1 MKTSRKLSNTRE
13 KWQYCQKFRIACLD
27 SDRIVLTL
35 YGKSGNIAKKNCIT
49 KGIMQI
55 KRDFYLQQLVDGK
68 QNGLIKIVTGI
79 RRCGKSFLL
88 FKLFRQ
94 YLLDVGVDSDH
105 IIQIALDDI
114 ENANLREPLPLYK
127 CIKAKM
133 TDEELYYILLDE
145 VQLVPRFEEVLNS
158 LLRIDNA
165 DVYVTGSNSK
175 FLSSDIITEFRGR
188 GDEIHLYPLS
198 LSEYCEGTGLSPAEA
213 WKDYYT
219 YGGLPHTLS
228 LGTEKKKI
236 DYLNNL
242 FESVYLIDILE
253 RQRIKNKA
261 EFEELVKIIA
271 SGIGAPTNPTKLEN
285 TFKSVKKV
293 NIDSVTIS
301 RYLGY
306 MQDAFLIEKA
316 ERYDVKGKKYIGSLA
331 KYYFTDIGLRN
342 AILGL
347 RQQEET
353 HIMENIIYNELRR
366 RGCKVD
372 VGMVEQR
379 FVDNDGKW
387 QRKQLEVD
395 FVVNEGN
402 QRYYIQSAL
411 ALPDEEKRKQEM
423 GSLLRIND
431 SFKKIIIV
439 KDDIKPWRDENGIL
453 TMGLL
458 DFLMNADSL
467 EL

>member
-1 MKTSRKLSNTRE
+1 
-13 KWQYCQKFRIACLD
+13 
-27 SDRIVLTL
+27 
-35 YGKSGNIAKKNCIT
+35 
-49 KGIMQI
+49 MQI
-55 KRDFYLQQLVDGK
+55 GREFYLQQLIDSK

-88 FKLFRQ
+88 FRLFRQ
-94 YLLDVGVDSDH
+94 YLLKEGVDPDH

-114 ENANLREPLPLYK
+114 ENANLREPLELYK

-133 TDEELYYILLDE
+133 TDDELYYILLDE

-213 WKDYYT
+213 WKDYCT
-219 YGGLPHTLS
+219 YGGLPHILS
-228 LGTEKKKI
+228 LETEKKKI

-253 RQRIKNKA
+253 RQRIKNKS

-271 SGIGAPTNPTKLEN
+271 SGIGSPTNPTKLEN

-293 NIDSVTIS
+293 NIDSVTIN
-301 RYLGY
+301 RYLNY
-306 MQDAFLIEKA
+306 MKDAFLIEKA

-353 HIMENIIYNELRR
+353 HIMENVIYNELRR

-372 VGMVEQR
+372 VGVVEQR

-411 ALPDEEKRKQEM
+411 ALPDDEKRKQEM
-423 GSLLRIND
+423 GPLLRIND

-458 DFLMNADSL
+458 DFLMKADSL
-467 EL
+467 ER

>member
-1 MKTSRKLSNTRE
+1 
-13 KWQYCQKFRIACLD
+13 
-27 SDRIVLTL
+27 
-35 YGKSGNIAKKNCIT
+35 
-49 KGIMQI
+49 MQI

-127 CIKAKM
+127 CIKANM

-253 RQRIKNKA
+253 RHRIKNKA

-411 ALPDEEKRKQEM
+411 ALPDEENRKQDM

-467 EL
+467 EQ

>member
-1 MKTSRKLSNTRE
+1 
-13 KWQYCQKFRIACLD
+13 
-27 SDRIVLTL
+27 
-35 YGKSGNIAKKNCIT
+35 
-49 KGIMQI
+49 MQI

-213 WKDYYT
+213 WKNYYT

-372 VGMVEQR
+372 VGMIEQR

-458 DFLMNADSL
+458 DFLINADSL
-467 EL
+467 ER

>member
-1 MKTSRKLSNTRE
+1 
-13 KWQYCQKFRIACLD
+13 
-27 SDRIVLTL
+27 
-35 YGKSGNIAKKNCIT
+35 
-49 KGIMQI
+49 MQI
-55 KRDFYLQQLVDGK
+55 KRDYYLQQLIDGK

-79 RRCGKSFLL
+79 RRCGKSYLL
-88 FKLFRQ
+88 FKLFWTHLIQ
-94 YLLDVGVDSDH
+94 TGVDPDH
-105 IIQIALDDI
+105 IIRIALDDI
-114 ENANLREPLPLYK
+114 ESKDLREPLTLYK
-127 CIKAKM
+127 YIKSRM
-133 TDEELYYILLDE
+133 TGDELYYILLDE
-145 VQLVPRFEEVLNS
+145 VQLVEQFEEVLNS

-188 GDEIHLYPLS
+188 GDEIRLYPLS
-198 LSEYCEGTGLSPAEA
+198 LSEYCDGTGQTPAEA
-213 WKDYYT
+213 WADYYT
-219 YGGLPHTLS
+219 YGGLPHVLS
-228 LGTEKKKI
+228 LETEKKKL
-236 DYLNNL
+236 DYLSNL
-242 FESVYLIDILE
+242 FESVYLIDVIE
-253 RQRIKNKA
+253 RNRVKNK
-261 EFEELVKIIA
+261 EELEELVRIVG
-271 SGIGAPTNPTKLEN
+271 SGIGAPTNPAKLSN

-293 NIDSVTIS
+293 NIDSSTIN

-306 MQDAFLIEKA
+306 MQDAFIIEKA

-331 KYYFTDIGLRN
+331 KYYFSDLGLRN

-379 FVDNDGKW
+379 FVDSEGKW

-423 GSLLRIND
+423 ASLQRIND
-431 SFKKIIIV
+431 AFKKIIIV
-439 KDDIKPWRDENGIL
+439 KDNVKSWHNEDGIL
-453 TMGLL
+453 TMNLL
-458 DFLMNADSL
+458 DFLMNPNSL
-467 EL
+467 SL

>member
-1 MKTSRKLSNTRE
+1 
-13 KWQYCQKFRIACLD
+13 
-27 SDRIVLTL
+27 
-35 YGKSGNIAKKNCIT
+35 
-49 KGIMQI
+49 MQI

-94 YLLDVGVDSDH
+94 YLLDVGVDSNH

-114 ENANLREPLPLYK
+114 ENANLREPLSLYK
-127 CIKAKM
+127 CIKSKM

-145 VQLVPRFEEVLNS
+145 VQLVPRFEEILNS

-261 EFEELVKIIA
+261 EFEDLVKIIA

-458 DFLMNADSL
+458 DFFMNADSL
-467 EL
+467 EQ

>member
-1 MKTSRKLSNTRE
+1 MKTSRTLSNTRG
-13 KWQYCQKFRIACLD
+13 KWQHCQKFRIACLY

-35 YGKSGNIAKKNCIT
+35 YGKNGNIAKKNCIT
-49 KGIMQI
+49 KGIVQI

-342 AILGL
+342 ALLGL

>member
-1 MKTSRKLSNTRE
+1 
-13 KWQYCQKFRIACLD
+13 
-27 SDRIVLTL
+27 
-35 YGKSGNIAKKNCIT
+35 
-49 KGIMQI
+49 MQI

-145 VQLVPRFEEVLNS
+145 VQLVPQFEEVLNS

-253 RQRIKNKA
+253 RHRIKNKA

-285 TFKSVKKV
+285 TFKSVKKI

-316 ERYDVKGKKYIGSLA
+316 ERYNVKGKKYIGSLA

-467 EL
+467 EQ

>member
-1 MKTSRKLSNTRE
+1 
-13 KWQYCQKFRIACLD
+13 
-27 SDRIVLTL
+27 
-35 YGKSGNIAKKNCIT
+35 
-49 KGIMQI
+49 MQI
-55 KRDFYLQQLVDGK
+55 KREFYLQQLINGK

-88 FKLFRQ
+88 FKLFKQ
-94 YLLDVGVDSDH
+94 HLLKAGVDAEH

-114 ENANLREPLPLYK
+114 ESADLREPLTLYK

-133 TDEELYYILLDE
+133 KDDDLYYILLDE
-145 VQLVPRFEEVLNS
+145 VQLVPRFEDVLNS

-219 YGGLPHTLS
+219 YGGLPHILTLE
-228 LGTEKKKI
+228 TEKKKF
-236 DYLNNL
+236 DYLDNL

-271 SGIGAPTNPTKLEN
+271 SGIGAPTNPAKLAN
-285 TFKSVKKV
+285 TFKSVKNV
-293 NIDSVTIS
+293 NIDPTTID

-306 MQDAFLIEKA
+306 MQDAFLIEKS

-331 KYYFTDIGLRN
+331 KYYYSDLGLRN
-342 AILGL
+342 VILGL

-379 FVDNDGKW
+379 FVDDDGKW
-387 QRKQLEVD
+387 KRKQLEVD
-395 FVVNEGN
+395 FVVNQGN

-411 ALPDEEKRKQEM
+411 ALPKEDKRKQEM

-431 SFKKIIIV
+431 SFKKMIIV

-467 EL
+467 EQ

>member
-1 MKTSRKLSNTRE
+1 
-13 KWQYCQKFRIACLD
+13 
-27 SDRIVLTL
+27 
-35 YGKSGNIAKKNCIT
+35 
-49 KGIMQI
+49 MQI
-55 KRDFYLQQLVDGK
+55 KREFYLQQLIDGK

-88 FKLFRQ
+88 FKLFKQ
-94 YLLDVGVDSDH
+94 HLLKAGVDAEH

-114 ENANLREPLPLYK
+114 ESADLREPLTLYK

-133 TDEELYYILLDE
+133 KDDDLYYILLDE
-145 VQLVPRFEEVLNS
+145 VQLVPRFEDVLNS

-219 YGGLPHTLS
+219 YGGLPHILTLE
-228 LGTEKKKI
+228 TEKKKF
-236 DYLNNL
+236 DYLDNL

-271 SGIGAPTNPTKLEN
+271 SGIGAPTNPAKLAN
-285 TFKSVKKV
+285 TFKSVKNV
-293 NIDSVTIS
+293 NIDPTTID

-306 MQDAFLIEKA
+306 MQDAFLIEKS

-331 KYYFTDIGLRN
+331 KYYYSDLGLRN
-342 AILGL
+342 VILGL

-379 FVDNDGKW
+379 FVDDDGKW
-387 QRKQLEVD
+387 KRKQLEVD
-395 FVVNEGN
+395 FVVNQGN

-411 ALPDEEKRKQEM
+411 ALPNEDKRKQEM
-423 GSLLRIND
+423 GALFRIND
-431 SFKKIIIV
+431 SFKKMIIV

-467 EL
+467 EQ

>member
-1 MKTSRKLSNTRE
+1 
-13 KWQYCQKFRIACLD
+13 
-27 SDRIVLTL
+27 
-35 YGKSGNIAKKNCIT
+35 
-49 KGIMQI
+49 MQI

-127 CIKAKM
+127 CIKANM

-253 RQRIKNKA
+253 RHRIKNKA
-261 EFEELVKIIA
+261 EFEELVKFIA

-285 TFKSVKKV
+285 TFKSVKKI

-353 HIMENIIYNELRR
+353 HIMENIIYNDLRR

-395 FVVNEGN
+395 FVVNDGN

-467 EL
+467 EQ

>member
-1 MKTSRKLSNTRE
+1 MK
-13 KWQYCQKFRIACLD
+13 
-27 SDRIVLTL
+27 
-35 YGKSGNIAKKNCIT
+35 
-49 KGIMQI
+49 I

-68 QNGLIKIVTGI
+68 QNGLVKIVTGI

-228 LGTEKKKI
+228 LGTEQKKI

-271 SGIGAPTNPTKLEN
+271 SGIGTPTNPTKLEN

-423 GSLLRIND
+423 GSLLRIHD

>member
-1 MKTSRKLSNTRE
+1 
-13 KWQYCQKFRIACLD
+13 
-27 SDRIVLTL
+27 
-35 YGKSGNIAKKNCIT
+35 
-49 KGIMQI
+49 MQI
-55 KRDFYLQQLVDGK
+55 QRRFYLQQLIDGK

-79 RRCGKSFLL
+79 RRCGKSYLL

-94 YLLDVGVDSDH
+94 HLLESGVAESH

-114 ENANLREPLPLYK
+114 ESQDLREPLSLYRHVK
-127 CIKAKM
+127 GKM
-133 TDEELYYILLDE
+133 TDSNQYYILLDE

-175 FLSSDIITEFRGR
+175 FLSSDIVTEFRGR
-188 GDEIHLYPLS
+188 GDEIRLYPLS
-198 LSEYCEGTGLSPAEA
+198 LSEYCEGAGKSPTEA
-213 WKDYYT
+213 WNDYYT
-219 YGGLPHTLS
+219 YGGLPHVLS
-228 LGTEKKKI
+228 LETEKKKL
-236 DYLNNL
+236 DYLSNL
-242 FESVYLIDILE
+242 FDSVYLIDIIE
-253 RQRIKNKA
+253 RNHIKNEA
-261 EFEELVKIIA
+261 EFAELVHIIA
-271 SGIGAPTNPTKLEN
+271 SGIGAPTNPTKLSN

-293 NIDSVTIS
+293 AINSTTID

-306 MQDAFLIEKA
+306 MEDAFLIEKA
-316 ERYDVKGKKYIGSLA
+316 DRFDVKGKRYIGSLS
-331 KYYFTDIGLRN
+331 KYYFCDLGLRN

-379 FVDNDGKW
+379 FVDGEGKW

-402 QRYYIQSAL
+402 QKYYIQSAL
-411 ALPDEEKRKQEM
+411 ALPDKEKRAQEM
-423 GSLLRIND
+423 ASLLKIND
-431 SFKKIIIV
+431 SFKKIIVV
-439 KDDIKPWRDENGIL
+439 KDNINPWRDENGIL
-453 TMGLL
+453 TMGLV
-458 DFLMNADSL
+458 DFLMDINSL
-467 EL
+467 NK

>member
-1 MKTSRKLSNTRE
+1 
-13 KWQYCQKFRIACLD
+13 
-27 SDRIVLTL
+27 
-35 YGKSGNIAKKNCIT
+35 
-49 KGIMQI
+49 MQI

-145 VQLVPRFEEVLNS
+145 VQLVPQFEEVLNS

-198 LSEYCEGTGLSPAEA
+198 LSEYCEGTGLSPAKA

-253 RQRIKNKA
+253 RHHIKNKA

-467 EL
+467 ER

>member
-1 MKTSRKLSNTRE
+1 
-13 KWQYCQKFRIACLD
+13 
-27 SDRIVLTL
+27 
-35 YGKSGNIAKKNCIT
+35 
-49 KGIMQI
+49 MQI

-213 WKDYYT
+213 WK
-219 YGGLPHTLS
+219 
-228 LGTEKKKI
+228 E
-236 DYLNNL
+236 
-242 FESVYLIDILE
+242 
-253 RQRIKNKA
+253 
-261 EFEELVKIIA
+261 
-271 SGIGAPTNPTKLEN
+271 IGRAH
-285 TFKSVKKV
+285 V
-293 NIDSVTIS
+293 
-301 RYLGY
+301 
-306 MQDAFLIEKA
+306 
-316 ERYDVKGKKYIGSLA
+316 
-331 KYYFTDIGLRN
+331 
-342 AILGL
+342 
-347 RQQEET
+347 
-353 HIMENIIYNELRR
+353 
-366 RGCKVD
+366 
-372 VGMVEQR
+372 
-379 FVDNDGKW
+379 
-387 QRKQLEVD
+387 
-395 FVVNEGN
+395 
-402 QRYYIQSAL
+402 
-411 ALPDEEKRKQEM
+411 
-423 GSLLRIND
+423 
-431 SFKKIIIV
+431 
-439 KDDIKPWRDENGIL
+439 
-453 TMGLL
+453 
-458 DFLMNADSL
+458 
-467 EL
+467 

>member
-1 MKTSRKLSNTRE
+1 MRT
-13 KWQYCQKFRIACLD
+13 
-27 SDRIVLTL
+27 
-35 YGKSGNIAKKNCIT
+35 
-49 KGIMQI
+49 MQI

-88 FKLFRQ
+88 FKLFKQ
-94 YLLDVGVDSDH
+94 HLIKEGVSPDH

-114 ENANLREPLPLYK
+114 ENADLREPLTLYK
-127 CIKAKM
+127 SIKSKII
-133 TDEELYYILLDE
+133 DDDLYYILLDE
-145 VQLVPRFEEVLNS
+145 VQLVSRFEEVLNS

-198 LSEYCEGTGLSPAEA
+198 LSEYCEGTGLAPAEA

-219 YGGLPHTLS
+219 YGGLPHILS
-228 LGTEKKKI
+228 LETEKKKI

-271 SGIGAPTNPTKLEN
+271 SGIGSPTNPTKLVN
-285 TFKSVKKV
+285 TFKSIKKI
-293 NIDSVTIS
+293 NIDSTTID

-331 KYYFTDIGLRN
+331 KYYFSDLGLRN

-379 FVDNDGKW
+379 FVDTEGKW
-387 QRKQLEVD
+387 KRKQLEVD

-411 ALPDEEKRKQEM
+411 ALPDEVKRKQEM
-423 GSLLRIND
+423 ESLLRIKD

-439 KDDIKPWRDENGIL
+439 KDDMKPWRDENGIL
-453 TMGLL
+453 MMGLL
-458 DFLMNADSL
+458 DFLMRPNSL
-467 EL
+467 EQ

>member
-1 MKTSRKLSNTRE
+1 
-13 KWQYCQKFRIACLD
+13 
-27 SDRIVLTL
+27 
-35 YGKSGNIAKKNCIT
+35 
-49 KGIMQI
+49 MQI
-55 KRDFYLQQLVDGK
+55 KREFYLQQLINGK

-88 FKLFRQ
+88 FKLFKQ
-94 YLLDVGVDSDH
+94 HLLKAGVDAEH

-114 ENANLREPLPLYK
+114 ESADLREPLTLYK

-133 TDEELYYILLDE
+133 KDDDLYYILLDE
-145 VQLVPRFEEVLNS
+145 VQLVPRFEDVLNS

-198 LSEYCEGTGLSPAEA
+198 LSEYCEGTGLLPAEA

-219 YGGLPHTLS
+219 YGGLPHILTLE
-228 LGTEKKKI
+228 TEKKKF
-236 DYLNNL
+236 DYLDNL

-271 SGIGAPTNPTKLEN
+271 SGIGAPTNPAKLAN
-285 TFKSVKKV
+285 TFKSVKNV
-293 NIDSVTIS
+293 NIDPTTID

-306 MQDAFLIEKA
+306 MQDAFLIEKS

-331 KYYFTDIGLRN
+331 KYYYSDLGLRN
-342 AILGL
+342 VILGL

-353 HIMENIIYNELRR
+353 HIMENILYNELRR

-379 FVDNDGKW
+379 FVDDDGKW
-387 QRKQLEVD
+387 KRKQLEVD
-395 FVVNEGN
+395 FVVNQGN

-411 ALPDEEKRKQEM
+411 ALPNEDKRKQEM

-431 SFKKIIIV
+431 SFKKMIIV

-467 EL
+467 EQ

>member
-1 MKTSRKLSNTRE
+1 
-13 KWQYCQKFRIACLD
+13 
-27 SDRIVLTL
+27 
-35 YGKSGNIAKKNCIT
+35 
-49 KGIMQI
+49 MQI

-127 CIKAKM
+127 CIKANM

-253 RQRIKNKA
+253 RHRIKNKA

-285 TFKSVKKV
+285 TFKSVKKI

-431 SFKKIIIV
+431 SFKKIMIV

-467 EL
+467 EQ

>member
-1 MKTSRKLSNTRE
+1 
-13 KWQYCQKFRIACLD
+13 
-27 SDRIVLTL
+27 
-35 YGKSGNIAKKNCIT
+35 
-49 KGIMQI
+49 MQI

-94 YLLDVGVDSDH
+94 YLLDAGVDSDH

-219 YGGLPHTLS
+219 YGGLPHILS

-271 SGIGAPTNPTKLEN
+271 SGIGALTNPTKLEK

-372 VGMVEQR
+372 IGMVEQR

-411 ALPDEEKRKQEM
+411 ALPDEDKRKQEM

-453 TMGLL
+453 TIGLL
-458 DFLMNADSL
+458 DFLINTDSL
-467 EL
+467 EK

>member
-1 MKTSRKLSNTRE
+1 
-13 KWQYCQKFRIACLD
+13 
-27 SDRIVLTL
+27 
-35 YGKSGNIAKKNCIT
+35 
-49 KGIMQI
+49 MQI
-55 KRDFYLQQLVDGK
+55 KREFYLQQLINGK

-88 FKLFRQ
+88 FKLFKQ
-94 YLLDVGVDSDH
+94 HLLKAGVDAEH

-114 ENANLREPLPLYK
+114 ESADLREPLTLYK

-133 TDEELYYILLDE
+133 KDDDLYYILLDE
-145 VQLVPRFEEVLNS
+145 VQLVPRFEDVLNS

-198 LSEYCEGTGLSPAEA
+198 LSEYCEGTGLLPAEA

-219 YGGLPHTLS
+219 YGGLPHILTLE
-228 LGTEKKKI
+228 TEKKKF
-236 DYLNNL
+236 DYLDNL

-271 SGIGAPTNPTKLEN
+271 SGIGAPTNPAKLAN
-285 TFKSVKKV
+285 TFKSVKNV
-293 NIDSVTIS
+293 NIDPTTID

-306 MQDAFLIEKA
+306 MQDAFLIEKS

-331 KYYFTDIGLRN
+331 KYYYSDLGLRN
-342 AILGL
+342 VILGL

-379 FVDNDGKW
+379 FVDDDGKW
-387 QRKQLEVD
+387 KRKQLEVD
-395 FVVNEGN
+395 FVVNQGN

-411 ALPDEEKRKQEM
+411 ALPNEDKRKQEM

-431 SFKKIIIV
+431 SFKKMIIV

-467 EL
+467 EQ

>member
-1 MKTSRKLSNTRE
+1 
-13 KWQYCQKFRIACLD
+13 
-27 SDRIVLTL
+27 
-35 YGKSGNIAKKNCIT
+35 
-49 KGIMQI
+49 MQI
-55 KRDFYLQQLVDGK
+55 KREFYLQQLINGK

-88 FKLFRQ
+88 FKLFKQ
-94 YLLDVGVDSDH
+94 HLLKAGVDAEH

-114 ENANLREPLPLYK
+114 ESADLREPLTLYK

-133 TDEELYYILLDE
+133 KDDDLYYILLDE
-145 VQLVPRFEEVLNS
+145 VQLVPRFEDVLNS

-219 YGGLPHTLS
+219 YGGLPHILTLE
-228 LGTEKKKI
+228 TEKKKF
-236 DYLNNL
+236 DYLDNL

-271 SGIGAPTNPTKLEN
+271 SGIGAPTNPAKLAN
-285 TFKSVKKV
+285 TFKSVKNV
-293 NIDSVTIS
+293 NIDPTTID

-306 MQDAFLIEKA
+306 MQDAFLIEKS

-331 KYYFTDIGLRN
+331 KYYYSDLGLRN
-342 AILGL
+342 VILGL

-379 FVDNDGKW
+379 FVDDDGKW
-387 QRKQLEVD
+387 KRKQLEVD
-395 FVVNEGN
+395 FVVNQGN

-411 ALPDEEKRKQEM
+411 ALPNEDKREQEM

-431 SFKKIIIV
+431 SFKKMIIV

-467 EL
+467 EQ

>member
-1 MKTSRKLSNTRE
+1 
-13 KWQYCQKFRIACLD
+13 
-27 SDRIVLTL
+27 
-35 YGKSGNIAKKNCIT
+35 
-49 KGIMQI
+49 MQI
-55 KRDFYLQQLVDGK
+55 KREFYLQQLINGK

-88 FKLFRQ
+88 FKLFKQ
-94 YLLDVGVDSDH
+94 HLLKAGVDAEH

-114 ENANLREPLPLYK
+114 ESADLREPLTLYK

-133 TDEELYYILLDE
+133 KDDDLYYILLDE
-145 VQLVPRFEEVLNS
+145 VQLVPRFEDVLNS

-219 YGGLPHTLS
+219 YGGLPHILTLE
-228 LGTEKKKI
+228 TEKKKF
-236 DYLNNL
+236 DYLDNL

-271 SGIGAPTNPTKLEN
+271 SGIGAPTNPAKLAN
-285 TFKSVKKV
+285 TFKSVKNV
-293 NIDSVTIS
+293 NIDPTTID

-306 MQDAFLIEKA
+306 MQDAFLIEKS

-331 KYYFTDIGLRN
+331 KYYYSDLGLRN
-342 AILGL
+342 VILGL

-353 HIMENIIYNELRR
+353 HIMENILYNELRR

-379 FVDNDGKW
+379 FVDDDGKW
-387 QRKQLEVD
+387 KRKQLEVD
-395 FVVNEGN
+395 FVVNQGN

-411 ALPDEEKRKQEM
+411 ALPNEDKRKQEM
-423 GSLLRIND
+423 GALLRIND
-431 SFKKIIIV
+431 SFKKMIIV

-467 EL
+467 EQ

>member
-1 MKTSRKLSNTRE
+1 
-13 KWQYCQKFRIACLD
+13 
-27 SDRIVLTL
+27 
-35 YGKSGNIAKKNCIT
+35 
-49 KGIMQI
+49 MQI

-127 CIKAKM
+127 CIKANM

-253 RQRIKNKA
+253 RHRIKNKA

-285 TFKSVKKV
+285 TFKSVKKI

-316 ERYDVKGKKYIGSLA
+316 ERYDVKEKKHIGSLA

-467 EL
+467 EQ

>member
-1 MKTSRKLSNTRE
+1 
-13 KWQYCQKFRIACLD
+13 
-27 SDRIVLTL
+27 
-35 YGKSGNIAKKNCIT
+35 
-49 KGIMQI
+49 MQI

-88 FKLFRQ
+88 FRLFRQ

-127 CIKAKM
+127 CIKANM

-198 LSEYCEGTGLSPAEA
+198 LSEYCDGTGLSPAEA

-253 RQRIKNKA
+253 RHRIKNKA
-261 EFEELVKIIA
+261 EFEELVKFIA

-285 TFKSVKKV
+285 TFNPHCRV
-293 NIDSVTIS
+293 
-301 RYLGY
+301 
-306 MQDAFLIEKA
+306 
-316 ERYDVKGKKYIGSLA
+316 
-331 KYYFTDIGLRN
+331 
-342 AILGL
+342 
-347 RQQEET
+347 
-353 HIMENIIYNELRR
+353 
-366 RGCKVD
+366 
-372 VGMVEQR
+372 
-379 FVDNDGKW
+379 
-387 QRKQLEVD
+387 
-395 FVVNEGN
+395 
-402 QRYYIQSAL
+402 
-411 ALPDEEKRKQEM
+411 
-423 GSLLRIND
+423 
-431 SFKKIIIV
+431 
-439 KDDIKPWRDENGIL
+439 
-453 TMGLL
+453 
-458 DFLMNADSL
+458 
-467 EL
+467 

>member
-1 MKTSRKLSNTRE
+1 MK
-13 KWQYCQKFRIACLD
+13 
-27 SDRIVLTL
+27 
-35 YGKSGNIAKKNCIT
+35 
-49 KGIMQI
+49 I

-68 QNGLIKIVTGI
+68 QNGLVKIVTGI

-114 ENANLREPLPLYK
+114 ENANLREPLSLYK

-228 LGTEKKKI
+228 LGTEQKKI

-271 SGIGAPTNPTKLEN
+271 SGIGTPTNPTKLEN

-423 GSLLRIND
+423 GSLLRIHD

-439 KDDIKPWRDENGIL
+439 KGDIKPWRDENGIL

>member
-1 MKTSRKLSNTRE
+1 
-13 KWQYCQKFRIACLD
+13 
-27 SDRIVLTL
+27 
-35 YGKSGNIAKKNCIT
+35 
-49 KGIMQI
+49 MQI

-127 CIKAKM
+127 CIKANM
-133 TDEELYYILLDE
+133 TDEKLYYILLDE

-253 RQRIKNKA
+253 RHRIKNKA

-285 TFKSVKKV
+285 TFKSVKKI

-331 KYYFTDIGLRN
+331 KYYCTDIGLRN

-347 RQQEET
+347 RQQEEN

-467 EL
+467 EQ